1 MVVLLHIVEI
11 LVPLIFTIASGY
23 LLGKIF
29 DLSEDTLVRVLTDFV
44 APLLI
49 FLSIYRSSL
58 SEDSV
63 IRIGGASF
71 FVIGAIGLIAYAWAR
86 VSKLDRR
93 SYLPPILF
101 YNTGFLGIPL
111 MYLWGGTE
119 AMNVIVIYDQ
129 MQGIAIFTL
138 GIVLVTGGFSVKGFL
153 DVLKSPLLWSMAFGF
168 FFRYAGIHL
177 PELVLRTIEFGGAGM
192 ANLAAFS
199 LGVALRNQRI
209 SFDRHLWGGLFLR
222 VVGGFLLGF
231 GGAWIFG
238 LTHEVGIVF
247 VVGSSLP
254 SAVFSYII
262 TRRYGADA
270 AFSGTMILISTLC
283 GVCTI
288 PLAFWAA
295 SLLL

>member
-1 MVVLLHIVEI
+1 MAVLLHIVEI
-11 LVPLIFTIASGY
+11 LVPLVVTIAAGY

-29 DLSEDTLVRVLTDFV
+29 DLSEETLVRVLTDFV

-49 FLSIYRSSL
+49 FVSLYRSSL
-58 SEDSV
+58 SGESV
-63 IRIGGASF
+63 LRIGGASF
-71 FVIGAIGLIAYAWAR
+71 FVIGSIGLVAYVWAR
-86 VSKLDRR
+86 LSNLDRR

-119 AMNVIVIYDQ
+119 AMNVIVVYDQ

-138 GIVLVTGGFSVKGFL
+138 GIILVTGGFSVKGMR
-153 DVLKSPLLWSMAFGF
+153 DVLVSPLLWGMILGF
-168 FFRYAGIHL
+168 LFRYAGIRI
-177 PELVLRTIEFGGAGM
+177 PELILRTAEFGGAGM

-199 LGVALRNQRI
+199 LGVALRHHRL
-209 SFDRHLWGGLFLR
+209 SFDRHLWGGLSLR
-222 VVGGFLLGF
+222 VLGGFLLGL

-238 LTHEVGIVF
+238 LTDRVGIVF
-247 VVGSSLP
+247 VVGSTLP

-270 AFSGTMILISTLC
+270 SYSGTMILVSTLL
-283 GVCTI
+283 GIVTI
-288 PLAFWAA
+288 PVAFWAA
-295 SLLL
+295 DLFL

>member
-1 MVVLLHIVEI
+1 MAILLHIVEI
-11 LVPLIFTIASGY
+11 LIPLVVTITAGY
-23 LLGKIF
+23 LLGRIF
-29 DLSEDTLVRVLTDFV
+29 DLSEETLVRVLTDFV
-44 APLLI
+44 APLFI
-49 FLSIYRSSL
+49 FVSLYRSGL
-58 SEDSV
+58 SGASV

-71 FVIGAIGLIAYAWAR
+71 FVIALIGFVAYVWAK

-129 MQGIAIFTL
+129 MQGIAIFTI
-138 GIVLVTGGFSVKGFL
+138 GIILVTGGFSLKGMR
-153 DVLKSPLLWSMAFGF
+153 DVLESPLLWAMILGF
-168 FFRYAGIHL
+168 FFRYAGIGIPKIL
-177 PELVLRTIEFGGAGM
+177 LDTAEFGGAGM

-199 LGVALRNQRI
+199 LGVALRRQRI
-209 SFDRHLWGGLFLR
+209 SFDRHLWGAISLR

-231 GGAWIFG
+231 LTARVFG
-238 LTHEVGIVF
+238 LTNQMGIVF
-247 VVGSSLP
+247 VVGSTLP

-270 AFSGTMILISTLC
+270 SFSGTMILVSTVL
-283 GVCTI
+283 GIVTI

-295 SLLL
+295 TRVL

>member
-1 MVVLLHIVEI
+1 MEVLLNIVEI
-11 LVPLIFTIASGY
+11 LVPLVVTIAAGY
-23 LLGKIF
+23 GLGKIF

-49 FLSIYRSSL
+49 FVSLYRSSL
-58 SEDSV
+58 SGQSV

-71 FVIGAIGLIAYAWAR
+71 FVIGSIGLIAYVWAKL
-86 VSKLDRR
+86 SNLDRR
-93 SYLPPILF
+93 AYLPPILF

-129 MQGIAIFTL
+129 IQGIAIFTV
-138 GIVLVTGGFSVKGFL
+138 GIILVTGGFSTKGML
-153 DVLKSPLLWSMAFGF
+153 DVLKSPLLWGMILGF
-168 FFRYAGIHL
+168 CLRYAGIRIPTL
-177 PELVLRTIEFGGAGM
+177 LLRTAEFGGAGM

-209 SFDRHLWGGLFLR
+209 SFDRHLWGGLLLR
-222 VVGGFLLGF
+222 VVGGFLLGVL
-231 GGAWIFG
+231 GARMFG
-238 LTHEVGIVF
+238 LTDHVGVVF
-247 VVGSSLP
+247 VVGSALP

-270 AFSGTMILISTLC
+270 SFSGTMILVSTLF
-283 GVCTI
+283 GVVTI
-288 PLAFWAA
+288 PLTFWAA
-295 SLLL
+295 ALFL